1 MSSIQKCIR
10 ESARGL
16 LVTETLFSSVRLQ
29 VSLKVVKRLI
39 VSGLNALNLTSRLVD
54 VNLLRQVAGPN
65 NFRLYHALSIFKLLL
80 GHSEMVHGIAQVLHV
95 DLVAS
100 ELCEIDVGETLEVN
114 LQVIHHL
121 HVLFPGLA
129 SWRRVVENVVYSVES
144 FLVLLN
150 FHS

>member
-144 FLVLLN
+144 FLVLLD